1 MRNSDRLRLRPAFLS
16 ARRRAKLYFDTG
28 SDAKFDQARL
38 IFTRLGLPVLR
49 SGSGS
54 ASDVEDYRG
63 GAEQLIAE
71 KLRHVGLRRSTVY
84 FVEDTYV
91 RIEALSEPTEARP
104 DSAEWAEATKPGL
117 ETKEWFET
125 TSFEDLDSYIVSS
138 GGDRRASVYSTVALH
153 VPGVDVPQVFTG
165 HVTGSVAMHPG
176 EGLEA
181 NEPFSWLNPN
191 SFNAWFVP
199 EGEVV
204 PLSDLELEQSLDVDF
219 RVSALLALADRIE
232 EYIAILNLPSVS
244 VERIPRLASGV
255 QQPQLLSVYG
265 PPIAVIGSTCAGKT
279 TLGQYLSKHRYTHI
293 EASKVL
299 RTVLDTDLA
308 PNSRFGFEQAMA
320 ALASHG
326 WDIVARRALEYYR
339 QFADSGFCI
348 TGLRTVEELN
358 YLAHM
363 FRDLVV
369 VLLVAPEETRYQR
382 YLKRRRVGDEMS
394 LTRFRERESEHAR
407 FGLLSVADHCATIR
421 MSNDSTLVNLQNLVE
436 QLAESGPDISSTY
449 VTRRGVG
456 VEAALKSRIYRC
468 ARVLAK
474 ENRVLSPTAIELGQ
488 DEYEGLSVVKRNAV
502 RKALAEHSE
511 LVRRLGEADGTTT
524 YELTEHGHSYVS
536 LIDALQF
543 RPSLF

>member
-16 ARRRAKLYFDTG
+16 ASRRAKLYFDTG

-38 IFTRLGLPVLR
+38 VFTRLGLPLLR
-49 SGSGS
+49 SGSAS

-71 KLRHVGLRRSTVY
+71 KLRHVRLRPSTVY

-91 RIEALSEPTEARP
+91 RIEALSEPTEASP
-104 DSAEWAEATKPGL
+104 DSVEWAEATKPGL
-117 ETKEWFET
+117 ETKEWFER

-138 GGDRRASVYSTVALH
+138 GGDRRASVYSTVALY
-153 VPGVDVPQVFTG
+153 VPGVDASQVFTG

-199 EGEVV
+199 EGKDA

-219 RVSALLALADRIE
+219 RISALLALADRIE
-232 EYIAILNLPSVS
+232 EYTAILNLPSVS
-244 VERIPRLASGV
+244 VERIPRLSSGV
-255 QQPQLLSVYG
+255 QQPQLPFVHG
-265 PPIAVIGSTCAGKT
+265 PPIAVIGLTCAGKT
-279 TLGQYLSKHRYTHI
+279 TLGQFLSKYRYTHI

-299 RTVLDTDLA
+299 RTMLDVDLA
-308 PNSRFGFEQAMA
+308 PNSRFGFEQAMT

-339 QFADSGFCI
+339 QFGESGFCI

-358 YLAHM
+358 YLVRM
-363 FRDLVV
+363 FSELMV
-369 VLLVAPEETRYQR
+369 VLLVAPEEIRYER
-382 YLKRRRVGDEMS
+382 YLKRGRVGDEMS
-394 LTRFRERESEHAR
+394 LTRFREREGEHAR

-421 MSNDSTLVNLQNLVE
+421 MSNDSTLANLQSLAE
-436 QLAESGPDISSTY
+436 QLAEAGPAISSPD

-456 VEAALKSRIYRC
+456 VEAALGSRIYRC
-468 ARVLAK
+468 ARVLAR
-474 ENRVLSPTAIELGQ
+474 ENRALSPTAIELGQ
-488 DEYEGLSVVKRNAV
+488 DEDEGRGV
-502 RKALAEHSE
+502 R
-511 LVRRLGEADGTTT
+511 EA
-524 YELTEHGHSYVS
+524 
-536 LIDALQF
+536 
-543 RPSLF
+543 